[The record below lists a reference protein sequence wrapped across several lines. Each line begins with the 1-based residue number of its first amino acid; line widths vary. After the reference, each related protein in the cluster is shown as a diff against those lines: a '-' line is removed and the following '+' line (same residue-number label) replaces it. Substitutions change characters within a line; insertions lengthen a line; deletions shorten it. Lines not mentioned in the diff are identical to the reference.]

1 MAQVVVN
8 MGRRARPV
16 ELLVLGGKHKRS
28 KRQIT
33 ARQQVEAALR
43 PPADKLE
50 PPHWLDDEAR
60 AVFLAVVAAFDQAG
74 LRVLTNADVNTLAVY
89 ADAVAR
95 YVEASRLVREQG
107 PVAGNKPHPAVLA
120 AAKYAQIM
128 HQAGGRLG
136 LDPAS
141 RATLAKA
148 AAEQAAPDEFD
159 RLFGQREE

>member
-33 ARQQVEAALR
+33 ARQQAEAALR

-50 PPHWLDDEAR
+50 PPDWLDDA
-60 AVFLAVVAAFDQAG
+60 AKDVFRAVVAAFEAAG
-74 LRVLTNADVNTLAVY
+74 LQVLTNADVNTLAIY
-89 ADAVAR
+89 ADAVVR
-95 YVEASRLVREQG
+95 YAEATRIVREQG
-107 PVAGNKPHPAVLA
+107 PVVGNKSHPAVLA

-128 HQAGGRLG
+128 HQAAGRLG

-141 RATLAKA
+141 RATLARSL
-148 AAEQAAPDEFD
+148 AEQAEPDEFD

>member
-1 MAQVVVN
+1 MT
-8 MGRRARPV
+8 MGRRAKPV
-16 ELLVLGGKHKRS
+16 ELLVLSGRHKRS
-28 KRQIT
+28 KRHMA
-33 ARQQVEAALR
+33 ARQQAEAALR
-43 PPADKLE
+43 PPADKVE
-50 PPHWLDDEAR
+50 PPDWLDDDAKGVFR
-60 AVFLAVVAAFDQAG
+60 AVVEAFESAG

-89 ADAVAR
+89 ADAVVR
-95 YVEASRLVREQG
+95 YAEASRLVREQG

-159 RLFGQREE
+159 SLFGHKEE